1 MVKEHHRLF
10 RGLLMAADI
19 VVIIA
24 AWGLAYWLRF
34 LSGVVTP
41 PPQSAYN
48 PSIYLLPVA
57 IIPIV
62 WPTIFRWLD
71 LYRPRRTASYRH
83 EAVDLVRA
91 STLAVLVLVAISYFV
106 FKTEVSRGVL
116 LLFWVISTGA
126 LIITRVAFRE
136 VLRFIRRRGYNL
148 RHVLVVGTGA
158 LAEGLVTRVERHR
171 EYGLRVAGL
180 LACEAREA
188 PQSLDGIPVLGSY
201 ADLPSVLR
209 GQAFDEVV
217 LALPHEDQSHL
228 SPLLAA
234 IDGEMVDIKV
244 VPDFLQFSRLRG
256 GVEDFDG
263 LAVVSLRTSPLVGWN
278 SITKR
283 SLDLILG
290 TLALILAA
298 PLTALIAVLVK
309 ATDGGPV
316 FYRQERMG
324 LDGRVFQMLKFRS
337 MRVDAEAETG
347 PVWAQNGDPRVTWIG
362 KLLRRTSL
370 DELPQLWNVIKGE
383 MSLAG
388 PRPERPVLIER
399 FRAELPHYMLR
410 HKIKAGMTGWA
421 QVNGWRGDTSLE
433 RRLEHDL
440 YYIQN
445 WSIWLDLKILWLTVW
460 NGFVNKNAY

>member
-1 MVKEHHRLF
+1 MVKEHYRLF
-10 RGLLMAADI
+10 RGMLMAADI
-19 VVIIA
+19 VMIVA

-41 PPQSAYN
+41 PRRSTYN

-62 WPTIFRWLD
+62 WPTIFRWLN
-71 LYRPRRTASYRH
+71 LYRPRRAASHRG
-83 EAVDLVRA
+83 EVVDLVKA
-91 STLAVLVLVAISYFV
+91 STLAVLVLVTVSYLV

-116 LLFWVISTGA
+116 LLFWVVSTSA

-136 VLRFIRRRGYNL
+136 VLRFLRRSGYNL
-148 RHVLVVGTGA
+148 RHILVVGTGA
-158 LAEGLVTRVERHR
+158 LARGLVARIERHR

-180 LACEAREA
+180 IAREA
-188 PQSLDGIPVLGSY
+188 SEVPDNLDGIPVLGGY

-209 GQAFDEVV
+209 RHAFDEVV
-217 LALPHEDQSHL
+217 LALPHEDQGYL
-228 SPLLAA
+228 SELLTAVDDE
-234 IDGEMVDIKV
+234 IVDIKV

-263 LAVVSLRTSPLVGWN
+263 LAVVTLRTSPLVGWN
-278 SITKR
+278 SVTKR
-283 SLDLILG
+283 ALDLVVG
-290 TLALILAA
+290 TIALIVAA
-298 PLTALIAVLVK
+298 PLMALIAVLVK
-309 ATDGGPV
+309 AADGGPV
-316 FYRQERMG
+316 LYRQERMG

-347 PVWAQNGDPRVTWIG
+347 PVWARDDDPRVTWIG
-362 KLLRRTSL
+362 RLLRRTSL
-370 DELPQLWNVIKGE
+370 DELPQLWNVLKGE
-383 MSLAG
+383 MSLTG
-388 PRPERPVLIER
+388 PRPERPALVER
-399 FRAELPHYMLR
+399 FRAELPGYMLR

-421 QVNGWRGDTSLE
+421 QVNGWRGNTSLE

-445 WSIWLDLKILWLTVW
+445 WSIWLDLKILWLTLW